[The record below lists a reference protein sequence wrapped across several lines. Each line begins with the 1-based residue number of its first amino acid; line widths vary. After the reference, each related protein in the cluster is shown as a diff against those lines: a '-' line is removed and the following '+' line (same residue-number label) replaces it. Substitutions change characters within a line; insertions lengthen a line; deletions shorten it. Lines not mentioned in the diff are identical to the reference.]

1 MKIAHVTP
9 YDLAIRGGV
18 NASVVEL
25 VRRQSARGHD
35 VTLIGGASA
44 RRDLPNWLRL
54 DAIVVSIP
62 VNGSVAPLAIPTS
75 GGPDS
80 ELERLLLREAFDALV
95 VHEPA
100 LPLGMALLSVSK
112 SANVG
117 VFHAYSESIGNVAR
131 VVGTFTPTFTL
142 GWFSPWLTTL
152 HRRVAVSTAARE
164 FAATYLPGAYEV
176 IPNGIDV
183 PARIERAPDTATILF
198 LGRPEPRKGL
208 DVLLRAMPH
217 VVRDAPRARLVIAG
231 DGTDAHWAPYRARA
245 SALGVAGATEFLGR
259 VSEERKRELFARA
272 TAYTSPAIGGES
284 QGVVLLES
292 MALGAPVVASDIAG
306 YRTVVTSGVDGL
318 LVTREDP
325 RTLADALLRVVRD
338 RDLARRLS
346 STARAMVQRRYDWR
360 VVVPQHLAVY
370 EDAAHAIGPTE
381 AIA

>member
-62 VNGSVAPLAIPTS
+62 VNGSVAPIAIPTS

-80 ELERLLLREAFDALV
+80 ELEWLLLREAFDALV

-131 VVGTFTPTFTL
+131 VVGAFTPTFTL
-142 GWFSPWLTTL
+142 GWFSP
-152 HRRVAVSTAARE
+152 ATAPTRTGRHTALAR
-164 FAATYLPGAYEV
+164 AHSASR
-176 IPNGIDV
+176 
-183 PARIERAPDTATILF
+183 ARPSS
-198 LGRPEPRKGL
+198 L
-208 DVLLRAMPH
+208 DVSAKS
-217 VVRDAPRARLVIAG
+217 G
-231 DGTDAHWAPYRARA
+231 SA
-245 SALGVAGATEFLGR
+245 S
-259 VSEERKRELFARA
+259 S
-272 TAYTSPAIGGES
+272 S
-284 QGVVLLES
+284 
-292 MALGAPVVASDIAG
+292 
-306 YRTVVTSGVDGL
+306 RT
-318 LVTREDP
+318 RP
-325 RTLADALLRVVRD
+325 RT
-338 RDLARRLS
+338 
-346 STARAMVQRRYDWR
+346 
-360 VVVPQHLAVY
+360 
-370 EDAAHAIGPTE
+370 
-381 AIA
+381 